1 TLNWQYLYDIAKQIP
16 SKYIIFETDGFER
29 PIKIYGNTQPANWD
43 ETYILMPMGKRE
55 SETSKTE
62 ESVEDKNIE
71 VKKQEESEQDSQQA
85 EETAEET
92 EQYLEEEPEIEY
104 FCSKCAFFETEQ
116 CAEEKSSPDDPA
128 CEVFQPRP
136 EMIEPEASE
145 SEETQ
150 ICGNCAFFETEECLS
165 QSDPMQ
171 KACHRFKPCE
181 EFAAVA

>member
-43 ETYILMPMGKRE
+43 EIYILMPMGKRE

-62 ESVEDKNIE
+62 ESVEDKST
-71 VKKQEESEQDSQQA
+71 KQQKSETPQDTGKTDQTQEYPEA
-85 EETAEET
+85 EE
-92 EQYLEEEPEIEY
+92 EIEY
-104 FCSKCAFFETEQ
+104 ICENCVFFETEQ
-116 CAEEKSSPDDPA
+116 CAEGTVSSDDPA
-128 CEVFQPRP
+128 CETF
-136 EMIEPEASE
+136 EPKEELVEKTPE